1 MLSLFRSRVA
11 SRALTASFQL
21 PSTSSVLTRSFLT
34 HYTES
39 EVMEAE
45 DMVLNDHSSSSS
57 SSSSH
62 YSPSSS
68 SSHSSA
74 ASTSG
79 VSASLFRSARAA
91 EPADSVKAELRADDF
106 NGADTTQRVL
116 DTAGFT
122 HSHLMQRVY
131 DKSSTAQH

>member
-11 SRALTASFQL
+11 SRTLSTSFQL
-21 PSTSSVLTRSFLT
+21 PSTSSVLSRSFLT

-39 EVMEAE
+39 EVIEQE
-45 DMVLNDHSSSSS
+45 DLVLNDVQSTPSTTRLPSA
-57 SSSSH
+57 SH
-62 YSPSSS
+62 H
-68 SSHSSA
+68 SHSHSH
-74 ASTSG
+74 
-79 VSASLFRSARAA
+79 SASDVPASVYHTARAA

-122 HSHLMQRVY
+122 HSHMVEKVY
-131 DKSSTAQH
+131 NNTSRHA